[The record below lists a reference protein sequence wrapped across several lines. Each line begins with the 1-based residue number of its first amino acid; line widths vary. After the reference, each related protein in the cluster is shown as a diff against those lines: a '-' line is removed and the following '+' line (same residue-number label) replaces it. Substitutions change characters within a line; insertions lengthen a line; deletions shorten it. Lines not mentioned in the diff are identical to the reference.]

1 MKMFNGRITAFASVA
16 AILASVAA
24 MPVSAVN
31 VNAYSVSYE
40 TLTSAITTD
49 NGNTIPAGAVG
60 VTVSI
65 EENTGFDGNTLVLEV
80 ANGYQA
86 YTDNDD
92 MLILQNGNVLA
103 NALISGSV
111 SENGEK
117 ICIAT
122 AAANTC
128 SADGELFT
136 FYMTA
141 TTRNYTPNF
150 VSVESTDEVT
160 VDLATMSNTNSDNG
174 ISTCSWFGEDLEW
187 CEKWYY
193 CAGDANDDSINEENK
208 IINAIDAALIL
219 QVCENVENHK
229 LIVTEIDDAAKS
241 WRQYFPSERIAE
253 CPDANIDGEITSQDA
268 SDVLTYSSIDGAGK
282 LDQYNGL
289 VGLVRQDYFIPDDDN
304 DN

>member
-174 ISTCSWFGEDLEW
+174 ISTCSWLDTETEW
-187 CEKWYY
+187 YENWFY
-193 CAGDANDDSINEENK
+193 CAGDANDDTVNANNK
-208 IINAIDAALIL
+208 IINAIDASLIL
-219 QVCENVENHK
+219 QACEIAPNHE
-229 LIVTEIDDAAKS
+229 LLVSDLNDAGN
-241 WRQYFPSERIAE
+241 WNQYFPSRMPE
-253 CPDANIDGEITSQDA
+253 CADANGNTVITIQDA
-268 SDVLTYSSIDGAGK
+268 SDVLNYSSFIGAGHTDEEYSGYVGTVCQK
-282 LDQYNGL
+282 LTL
-289 VGLVRQDYFIPDDDN
+289 KS
-304 DN
+304 